1 MSELRKQLDG
11 MQAYRRLLTYV
22 VPHWKMFLL
31 AIVGM
36 IGFSIT
42 EVGFPALMKP
52 LVDDSLIAR
61 DSEAIKLIPILLIS
75 LFAVRIVVNFVA
87 TYCMSWVGRTVIK
100 KLREEIFD
108 HLINLPTS
116 VYDKTSSGSLLS
128 RMSYDTEQVGRA
140 STNAITVVIQEG
152 LTAIGLIALMLY
164 YSWELTII
172 FIVIGPFVAWV
183 ITFVSKK
190 FRKVSKRIQDS
201 MGGITH
207 VTEEVIEGHRVV
219 KTFGGQEVEAR
230 NFEKENEYNRK
241 QKIKMDVLRVLSMG
255 VVQLLVA
262 TGTALVI
269 YYATSD
275 AMIDTITPGVFVS
288 ILTTLIVLQR
298 PIKRLTSVNEYIQTG
313 IAAAQSIFSFLDLEK
328 ERDTG
333 TEVLKDTKGKVCFS
347 NVNFSYGE
355 EFGNA
360 LNNINFSVEPGK
372 TIAFVGRSGSG
383 KTTLVNLLPR
393 FYDVDVGSVTI
404 DGHNINDI
412 KLTDLRNNISLVSQH
427 VTLFND
433 TVANNI
439 AYGSLSGASLDE
451 IKRAAD
457 MAYASEFIEKLP
469 NGYDT
474 LVGENGV
481 LLSGGQRQRIAI
493 ARALLKNSPILIL
506 DEATSALDTQSER
519 HIQSALETL
528 MNNRTTLVIA
538 HRLSTI
544 ENADSII
551 VMHEGEVAEQGTHE
565 ELIKKEG
572 RYALLHRMQFAD
584 RDVKQ

>member
-1 MSELRKQLDG
+1 MTEPRKQLDG

-31 AIVGM
+31 AIIGM
-36 IGFSIT
+36 VGFSIT

-61 DSEAIKLIPILLIS
+61 DPDAITMIPIWLIS
-75 LFAVRIVVNFVA
+75 LFTIRIFVNFIA
-87 TYCMSWVGRTVIK
+87 TYCMSYVGRAVIK
-100 KLREEIFD
+100 QLRKEMFD
-108 HLINLPTS
+108 HLLNLPTA
-116 VYDKTSSGSLLS
+116 VYDKTSSGSMLS
-128 RMSYDTEQVGRA
+128 RMSYDAEQVGRA

-164 YSWELTII
+164 YSWELTLI

-183 ITFVSKK
+183 ISFVSKK
-190 FRKVSKRIQDS
+190 FRKVSRRIQDS

-230 NFEKENEYNRK
+230 SFEKENEYNRK

-262 TGTALVI
+262 SGTALVI
-269 YYATSD
+269 FYATSESMKE
-275 AMIDTITPGVFVS
+275 AITPGIFVS

-298 PIKRLTSVNEYIQTG
+298 PIKRLTSVNEYLQTG
-313 IAAAQSIFSFLDLEK
+313 IAAAQSIFTFLDLEK
-328 ERDTG
+328 ESDTG
-333 TEVLKDTKGKVCFS
+333 TTKLTDIKGNVSFSKVE
-347 NVNFSYGE
+347 FSYGRDIDNVLSDISFTAE
-355 EFGNA
+355 A
-360 LNNINFSVEPGK
+360 GK

-393 FYDVDVGSVTI
+393 FYETKSGTITI
-404 DGHNINDI
+404 DGHNIKDI
-412 KLTDLRNNISLVSQH
+412 ELINLRQHISLVSQH

-439 AYGSLSGASLDE
+439 AYGSLNGASREE
-451 IKRAAD
+451 IQHAAK
-457 MAYASEFIEKLP
+457 MAHVSEFVEKLP
-469 NGYDT
+469 DGYET
-474 LVGENGV
+474 MVGENGV
-481 LLSGGQRQRIAI
+481 LLSGGQRQRLAI
-493 ARALLKNSPILIL
+493 ARALLKNAPILIL
-506 DEATSALDTQSER
+506 DEATSALDTESER

-528 MNNRTTLVIA
+528 MRDRTTLVIA

-544 ENADSII
+544 ENADTIM
-551 VMHEGEVAEQGTHE
+551 VMHEGKIIEQGTHD
-565 ELIKKEG
+565 ELINLDG
-572 RYALLHRMQFAD
+572 RYALLHRMQFSE
-584 RDVKQ
+584 RDD

>member
-1 MSELRKQLDG
+1 MTEPRKQLDG

-36 IGFSIT
+36 VGFSIT

-61 DSEAIKLIPILLIS
+61 DPDAITMVPIWLIS
-75 LFAVRIVVNFVA
+75 LFTIRIFVNFIA
-87 TYCMSWVGRTVIK
+87 TYCMSYVGRAVIK
-100 KLREEIFD
+100 QLRKEMFD
-108 HLINLPTS
+108 HLLNLPTA
-116 VYDKTSSGSLLS
+116 VYDKTSSGSMLS
-128 RMSYDTEQVGRA
+128 RMSYDAEQVGRA

-164 YSWELTII
+164 YSWELTLI

-183 ITFVSKK
+183 ISFVSKK
-190 FRKVSKRIQDS
+190 FRKVSRRIQDS

-230 NFEKENEYNRK
+230 SFEKENEYNRK

-262 TGTALVI
+262 SGTALVI
-269 YYATSD
+269 FYATSESMKE
-275 AMIDTITPGVFVS
+275 AITPGIFVS

-298 PIKRLTSVNEYIQTG
+298 PIKRLTSVNEYLQTG
-313 IAAAQSIFSFLDLEK
+313 IAAAQSIFAFLDLEK
-328 ERDTG
+328 EADTG
-333 TEVLKDTKGKVCFS
+333 TTKLTDIEGNVSFSKVE
-347 NVNFSYGE
+347 FSYGRDTD
-355 EFGNA
+355 NV
-360 LNNINFSVEPGK
+360 LNDISFTAEAGK

-393 FYDVDVGSVTI
+393 FYEANSGSITI
-404 DGHNINDI
+404 DEHNIKDI
-412 KLTDLRNNISLVSQH
+412 ELTNLRQHISLVSQH

-439 AYGSLSGASLDE
+439 AYGSLNGASREE
-451 IKRAAD
+451 IQHAAK
-457 MAYASEFIEKLP
+457 MAHVSEFVEKLP
-469 NGYDT
+469 DGYET
-474 LVGENGV
+474 MVGENGV
-481 LLSGGQRQRIAI
+481 LLSGGQRQRLAI
-493 ARALLKNSPILIL
+493 ARALLKNAPILIL
-506 DEATSALDTQSER
+506 DEATSALDTESER
-519 HIQSALETL
+519 HIQAALETL
-528 MNNRTTLVIA
+528 MKDRTTLVIA

-544 ENADSII
+544 ENADTIM
-551 VMHEGEVAEQGTHE
+551 VMHEGKIIEQGTHS
-565 ELIKKEG
+565 ELIDLDG
-572 RYALLHRMQFAD
+572 RYALLHRMQFSE
-584 RDVKQ
+584 RDD

>member
-1 MSELRKQLDG
+1 MTESRKKLDG
-11 MQAYRRLLTYV
+11 VQAYRRLLTYV

-36 IGFSIT
+36 MAFSAT
-42 EVGFPALMKP
+42 EAGFPLLMKP

-61 DSEAIKLIPILLIS
+61 DPDSIKTIPLLMIA

-87 TYCMSWVGRTVIK
+87 TYCMSWVGRTIIK
-100 KLREEIFD
+100 ELRTEMFE
-108 HLINLPTS
+108 HLLTLPTNT
-116 VYDKTSSGSLLS
+116 YDKTSSGTLLS
-128 RMSYDTEQVGRA
+128 KISYDVEQIARA
-140 STNAITVVIQEG
+140 STNVITVVVQEG
-152 LTAIGLIALMLY
+152 LTAIFLISLMLY
-164 YSWELTII
+164 YSWQLTLV
-172 FIVIGPFVAWV
+172 FIVVGPFVVWI
-183 ITFVSKK
+183 ITYVSKK
-190 FRKVSKRIQDS
+190 FRKVGTRIQNS

-207 VTEEVIEGHRVV
+207 VTEEAIEGHRVV
-219 KTFGGQEVEAR
+219 KTFGGQQVEAS

-241 QKIKMDVLRVLSMG
+241 QKIKMDVLRVLSLG

-262 TGTALVI
+262 TGTAMVI
-269 YYATSD
+269 YYATSETM
-275 AMIDTITPGVFVS
+275 ADTITPGIFVS

-298 PIKRLTSVNEYIQTG
+298 PIKRLTTVNSYLQTG

-333 TEVLKDTKGKVCFS
+333 TAELKEIKGKVIYS
-347 NVNFSYGE
+347 NVDFSYEAGSE
-355 EFGNA
+355 KVLHDISFTA
-360 LNNINFSVEPGK
+360 EPGA

-393 FYDVDVGSVTI
+393 FYDVLSGSVSI
-404 DGHNINDI
+404 DGHDINGI
-412 KLTDLRNNISLVSQH
+412 KLTELRKHISLVSQH

-439 AYGSLSGASLDE
+439 AYGSLMGTSIE
-451 IKRAAD
+451 KIKQVAE
-457 MAYASEFIEKLP
+457 MAHVSEFVEKLP
-469 NGYDT
+469 DGYNT

-506 DEATSALDTQSER
+506 DEATSALDTESER
-519 HIQSALETL
+519 HIQAALEAL
-528 MNNRTTLVIA
+528 MQDRTTLVIA

-544 ENADSII
+544 ENADTIM
-551 VMHEGEVAEQGTHE
+551 VMHEGKIVEQGTHAS
-565 ELIKKEG
+565 LIRKDG
-572 RYALLHRMQFAD
+572 RYALLHRMQFSD
-584 RDVKQ
+584 RED

>member
-1 MSELRKQLDG
+1 MTEPLKKLDG

-22 VPHWKMFLL
+22 VPHWKMFLI

-36 IGFSIT
+36 IAFSAT
-42 EVGFPALMKP
+42 EAGFPLLMKP

-61 DSEAIKLIPILLIS
+61 DPDSIKLIPILMVA
-75 LFAVRIVVNFVA
+75 LFAVRIVVNFIA
-87 TYCMSWVGRTVIK
+87 TYCMSWVGRTIIK
-100 KLREEIFD
+100 ELRTEMFE
-108 HLINLPTS
+108 HLLSLPTAT
-116 VYDKTSSGSLLS
+116 YDKTSSGALLS
-128 RMSYDTEQVGRA
+128 KISYDVEQIARA
-140 STNAITVVIQEG
+140 STNVITVVVQEG
-152 LTAIGLIALMLY
+152 LTAIFLISLMLY
-164 YSWELTII
+164 YSWQLTLV
-172 FIVIGPFVAWV
+172 FIVIGPFIAWV
-183 ITFVSKK
+183 ITYVSKK

-207 VTEEVIEGHRVV
+207 VAEESIEGHRVV
-219 KTFGGQEVEAR
+219 KTFGGQQVESKSF
-230 NFEKENEYNRK
+230 NKENEYNRK
-241 QKIKMDVLRVLSMG
+241 QKIKMDVLRVLSLG

-275 AMIDTITPGVFVS
+275 ALADTITPGIFVS

-298 PIKRLTSVNEYIQTG
+298 PIKRLTTINAYLQTG

-333 TEVLKDTKGKVCFS
+333 VAELKTIEGRISYSQVS
-347 NVNFSYGE
+347 FSYQNE
-355 EFGNA
+355 SDIVLDDVTFT
-360 LNNINFSVEPGK
+360 VEPGK
-372 TIAFVGRSGSG
+372 TVAIVGRSGSG

-393 FYDVDVGSVTI
+393 FYDVRSGTVSI
-404 DGHNINDI
+404 DGIDI
-412 KLTDLRNNISLVSQH
+412 KNIRLTSLRQHISLVSQH

-439 AYGSLSGASLDE
+439 AYGSLKGASLDQ
-451 IKRAAD
+451 IKHAAA
-457 MAYASEFIEKLP
+457 MAHVSEFVEKLP

-481 LLSGGQRQRIAI
+481 LLSGGQRQRLAI

-506 DEATSALDTQSER
+506 DEATSALDTESER

-528 MNNRTTLVIA
+528 MENRTTLVIA

-544 ENADSII
+544 ENADTIM
-551 VMHEGEVAEQGTHE
+551 VMHEGKIVEQGTHS
-565 ELIKKEG
+565 ELISKDG
-572 RYALLHRMQFAD
+572 RYAMLHRMQFSDREAD
-584 RDVKQ
+584 

>member
-1 MSELRKQLDG
+1 MSESRQQLDG

-22 VPHWKMFLL
+22 VPHWKMFLV

-61 DSEAIKLIPILLIS
+61 DPEAIMWVPIWLIS
-75 LFAVRIVVNFVA
+75 LFTIRIFVNFIA
-87 TYCMSWVGRTVIK
+87 TYCMSYVGRAVIK
-100 KLREEIFD
+100 QLRKEMFE
-108 HLINLPTS
+108 HLLKLPTA

-128 RMSYDTEQVGRA
+128 RMSYDAEQVGRA

-152 LTAIGLIALMLY
+152 FTAIGLIALMLY
-164 YSWELTII
+164 YSWELTLI

-183 ITFVSKK
+183 ISYVSKK

-207 VTEEVIEGHRVV
+207 VTEEAVEGHRVV
-219 KTFGGQEVEAR
+219 KTFGGQVIEAK

-262 TGTALVI
+262 SGTALVI
-269 YYATSD
+269 FYATSE
-275 AMIDTITPGVFVS
+275 AMIDTVTPGIFVS

-298 PIKRLTSVNEYIQTG
+298 PIKRLTSVNEYLQTG
-313 IAAAQSIFSFLDLEK
+313 IAAAQSIFTFLDIEK
-328 ERDTG
+328 ERDQG
-333 TEVLKDTKGKVCFS
+333 TIELKEIKGDVS
-347 NVNFSYGE
+347 YIGVGFSYRSKSDKILDDIS
-355 EFGNA
+355 FT
-360 LNNINFSVEPGK
+360 VEAGK
-372 TIAFVGRSGSG
+372 TVAFVGRSGSG

-393 FYDVDVGSVTI
+393 FYDVLSGSVSI
-404 DGHNINDI
+404 DGHDIKDI
-412 KLTDLRNNISLVSQH
+412 KLENLRHHISLVSQH

-433 TVANNI
+433 SIANNI
-439 AYGSLSGASLDE
+439 AYGSLNDASFDE
-451 IKRAAD
+451 IKKAAD
-457 MAYASEFIEKLP
+457 MAHVSEFVEKLP
-469 NGYDT
+469 DGYDT

-481 LLSGGQRQRIAI
+481 LLSGGQRQRLAI
-493 ARALLKNSPILIL
+493 ARALLKNAPILIL
-506 DEATSALDTQSER
+506 DEATSALDTESER
-519 HIQSALETL
+519 HIQAALETL
-528 MNNRTTLVIA
+528 MKNRTTLVIA

-544 ENADSII
+544 ENADTIM
-551 VMHEGEVAEQGTHE
+551 VMHEGKIVEQGTHTA
-565 ELIKKEG
+565 LIKKDG
-572 RYALLHRMQFAD
+572 RYAMLHRMQFSD
-584 RDVKQ
+584 REN